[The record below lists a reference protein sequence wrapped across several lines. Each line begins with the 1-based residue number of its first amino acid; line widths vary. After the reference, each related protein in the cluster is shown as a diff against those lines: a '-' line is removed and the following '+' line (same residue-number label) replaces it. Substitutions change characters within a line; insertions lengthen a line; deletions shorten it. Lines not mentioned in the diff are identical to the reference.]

1 VMASTEPLRISL
13 PSRFTPDIRVCAVKG
28 TNTASCE
35 ASSRPRRLYCSFAST
50 TIERPSG
57 VSSASEESWA
67 ASAISAAVIPGAGMN
82 SAAWRFP
89 SVIVPVLS
97 SSNVFTSPAAST
109 APPDIASTLCCTSRS
124 MPAMPIAESR
134 PPIVVGMRHT
144 SSATSTGSDTE
155 VPPYSANGYRLTHT
169 SMKIIVSPAS
179 RILSAISLGVL
190 WRWAP
195 STRPIMRS
203 RKVSPGFAVMRTL
216 IQSEMTVVPPVTA
229 LRSPPLSRITGADS
243 PVIAASLTAATPSIT
258 SPSPGI
264 TSPALTNTMSSRR
277 SEVAG
282 TIISRPSL
290 ICRAWVSVR
299 VLRRLSAWALP
310 RPSAIASA
318 KLANP
323 TVNHSH
329 IAICNSKTASEVRPS
344 HASRARISVSAK
356 AVTSTTNMT
365 GLRAWRRGSNLPS
378 ESISAP
384 LTILPSQRGLAL
396 RSAID
401 VFRYLVKL
409 AVHHHQMLD
418 DWSQRVGREEGEGG
432 DDQDDADQQHHENR
446 AVGGESARTGRDGFF
461 PDEGASER
469 EHGNFHHEATEQH
482 HEPERR
488 IVKGRICIQA
498 AEGRTIVRRC
508 FRVGVQNLR

>member
-1 VMASTEPLRISL
+1 
-13 PSRFTPDIRVCAVKG
+13 
-28 TNTASCE
+28 
-35 ASSRPRRLYCSFAST
+35 
-50 TIERPSG
+50 
-57 VSSASEESWA
+57 
-67 ASAISAAVIPGAGMN
+67 
-82 SAAWRFP
+82 
-89 SVIVPVLS
+89 
-97 SSNVFTSPAAST
+97 
-109 APPDIASTLCCTSRS
+109 
-124 MPAMPIAESR
+124 
-134 PPIVVGMRHT
+134 
-144 SSATSTGSDTE
+144 
-155 VPPYSANGYRLTHT
+155 
-169 SMKIIVSPAS
+169 MKIIVSPAS

-203 RKVSPGFAVMRTL
+203 RKVSPGFAVIRTL

-243 PVIAASLTAATPSIT
+243 PVIAASFTAAMPSMT

-264 TSPALTNTMSSRR
+264 MSLASTSTTSPRLSF
-277 SEVAG
+277 VAA
-282 TIISRPSL
+282 TIVMVPSAATSF
-290 ICRAWVSVR
+290 AWVSVR

-323 TVNHSH
+323 TVNQSH
-329 IAICNSKTASEVRPS
+329 IAICNSKTASEIRPS
-344 HASRARISVSAK
+344 HASRARISVTAK

-378 ESISAP
+378 ESSSAP
-384 LTILPSQRGLAL
+384 LTILPSHSGLAL

-409 AVHHHQMLD
+409 AVHHDEMLD

-432 DDQDDADQQHHENR
+432 DDKDDANQQHHENR

-461 PDEGASER
+461 PDEGAGER
-469 EHGNFHHEATEQH
+469 EHGNFHHEAPEQH
-482 HEPERR
+482 HEPERC
-488 IVKGRICIQA
+488 IVKGRICVQT
-498 AEGRTIVRRC
+498 AESRAIVRRR